1 MRRALLTPLLFS
13 LACSG
18 SIGGKNAEPRPADDA
33 GRPAERRDAGLGGAD
48 AETASDGGI
57 TTLSTAEVY
66 ARLRPTCG
74 GCHSVDARP
83 YFGSLEAFDS
93 LIVRDPRWIHPGQP
107 EASALLG
114 LLRGDGALKMPP
126 VGDVFAVLADKGQT
140 QITLPELEAW
150 IRALTVAPPLPSGGA
165 AGIRRKTAEQVLT
178 TLRTQLGLEDA
189 DLVDASGVTLYRVL
203 YAPRSADEIPR
214 IDPYGNA
221 AALFES
227 LGGPSFLEGK
237 KRNNALTQ
245 GFVQTLT
252 HVSQAWCKVA
262 VAKPGNTALL
272 RFATLSDRS
281 SAADGPA
288 KIRQNLGYLMERMLG
303 DDPSAEDIDD
313 LYRSVFVPYEASG
326 TDLAWTAVCA
336 ALVRDPLWLSY

>member
-1 MRRALLTPLLFS
+1 MRRSSFVLLWLST
-13 LACSG
+13 ACTG
-18 SIGGKNAEPRPADDA
+18 SIGGKSGEPQAEDA
-33 GRPAERRDAGLGGAD
+33 GLPPSRRDAEPGAD
-48 AETASDGGI
+48 AELVSDAG
-57 TTLSTAEVY
+57 TTLFSTAEVY
-66 ARLRPTCG
+66 NRLKPTCG

-83 YFGSLEAFDS
+83 YFGSLEAFES

-107 EASALLG
+107 EASALLD
-114 LLRGDGALKMPP
+114 LLRGGGARSMPP
-126 VGDVFAVLADKGQT
+126 VGDVFAVLAEKGQT
-140 QITLPELEAW
+140 QISVLELEAW
-150 IRALTVAPPLPSGGA
+150 IRGLSMTPPLPSGGA
-165 AGIRRKTAEQVLT
+165 TGIRRKTAEQVIT
-178 TLRTQLGLEDA
+178 TLRTQLGLEDS

-237 KRNNALTQ
+237 KRNNTLTQ
-245 GFVQTLT
+245 GFMQTLT

-262 VAKPGNTALL
+262 VTKPGNTALF
-272 RFATLSDRS
+272 RYATLADRS
-281 SAADGPA
+281 SATDGPA
-288 KIRQNLGYLMERMLG
+288 RIRQNLGYLMERMLG

-326 TDLAWTAVCA
+326 TDLSWTAVCA

>member
-1 MRRALLTPLLFS
+1 MRRALLTPLLCS

-18 SIGGKNAEPRPADDA
+18 SIGGKNAEPRPGDDA
-33 GRPAERRDAGLGGAD
+33 GRPAERRDAGLGVD
-48 AETASDGGI
+48 AETASDGGT

-66 ARLRPTCG
+66 ARLKPTCG

-83 YFGSLEAFDS
+83 FFGSLEAFES

-140 QITLPELEAW
+140 QISLPELEAW
-150 IRALTVAPPLPSGGA
+150 IRSLTVAPPLPSGGA
-165 AGIRRKTAEQVLT
+165 AGIRRKTAEQVIT